1 MNSNKEE
8 KPEEEI
14 DEEILYQA
22 NFEDI
27 SDEEVGEDEE
37 IASSLSKKSY
47 YKLVNIQTDDFLFDK
62 FVETLQEIVI
72 EDKFTDLKN
81 EFFDKYCD
89 DFEDKEEN
97 KLSYMTTFKEYT
109 NIIEQ
114 YIVTVKILL
123 FMLFKEYRN

>member
-27 SDEEVGEDEE
+27 SDEEVEEDEE

-47 YKLVNIQTDDFLFDK
+47 Y
-62 FVETLQEIVI
+62 
-72 EDKFTDLKN
+72 
-81 EFFDKYCD
+81 
-89 DFEDKEEN
+89 
-97 KLSYMTTFKEYT
+97 
-109 NIIEQ
+109 
-114 YIVTVKILL
+114 
-123 FMLFKEYRN
+123 